1 MIEEQPRIHS
11 IERHGTSLPDFD
23 GEPMEAPGCLQRH
36 GGAARVDSIHGVE
49 PTSGF
54 RLAGSEERS

>member
-1 MIEEQPRIHS
+1 
-11 IERHGTSLPDFD
+11 
-23 GEPMEAPGCLQRH
+23 MEAPGCLQRH